1 MKIFTFKTFFLKK
14 VTKVVIFTVVTVF
27 IDTIYAIAI
36 IEKGLDFSYSFIQ
49 TVIELLLSAVV

>member
-1 MKIFTFKTFFLKK
+1 MK

-27 IDTIYAIAI
+27 IGIIYAIAR
-36 IEKGLDFSYSFIQ
+36 IEKGLDLSYSFIQ